1 VHFTCV
7 AHSCSDLSWL
17 ELFVLSFLCRFALL
31 VSSRI
36 NRSILFS
43 LCACAVFSSP
53 FFSSSRRPYFSAR
66 SPRQWMLLWFFIASA
81 QSLARACSPIF
92 IFLVARQGRTRRI
105 RRLAPDFLFPCLISV
120 FYRPWRLGEHT
131 IDQSQNPRLCLSC
144 ACWSRL
150 EYLWR

>member
-1 VHFTCV
+1 VHFTCA

-36 NRSILFS
+36 SRSILFS
-43 LCACAVFSSP
+43 LCACAVFPHHFSP
-53 FFSSSRRPYFSAR
+53 AAGARISLLVLPGSGCCFGFSLPLLNQWLGPVLPFS
-66 SPRQWMLLWFFIASA
+66 F
-81 QSLARACSPIF
+81 
-92 IFLVARQGRTRRI
+92 FLVVRQGRTSWI
-105 RRLAPDFLFPCLISV
+105 RRLAPDSLFPCLISI

-131 IDQSQNPRLCLSC
+131 IDQSQNPRLYLSC

-150 EYLWR
+150 EYLLH